1 MKNNITLS
9 SRKYISLFFLLISIT
24 LIVKIL
30 FNMIAIGFIE
40 KVWDL
45 NSIEIFND
53 LQSHEFKFIYA
64 HKALAFFDQLG
75 TFLIP
80 SILFLLIIKSIVV
93 KYSLQIKK
101 DGEKILLYF
110 FILVGFA
117 QVLLLASSAI
127 GYDFLPQ
134 FIKEF
139 LLNQQEFNSKLQQ
152 GFISEGVSSFIF
164 NIFLLAIIPAIGEEL
179 FFRGILQ
186 NICIGLF
193 KNSRTGIIITSLL
206 FGVLHFQIEN
216 LLSIIFASI
225 LLGYIYDYSKNIL
238 ITIILHLGFNSF
250 SLFCMQG
257 IKSGYFNENQLDL
270 LGNYFMIPL
279 GILILLYV
287 INKKKF
293 WKKDLL
299 FPID

>member
-164 NIFLLAIIPAIGEEL
+164 NILLLAIIPAIGEEL

>member
-1 MKNNITLS
+1 
-9 SRKYISLFFLLISIT
+9 
-24 LIVKIL
+24 
-30 FNMIAIGFIE
+30 MIAIGFIE

-80 SILFLLIIKSIVV
+80 SILFLLIIKSIAV

-117 QVLLLASSAI
+117 QVLLLVSSAI

-134 FIKEF
+134 SIQEF

-164 NIFLLAIIPAIGEEL
+164 NILLLAIIPAIGEEL

-193 KNSRTGIIITSLL
+193 KNSRAGIIITSLL

-279 GILILLYV
+279 SILILLYV

>member
-1 MKNNITLS
+1 MKKNITLS

-24 LIVKIL
+24 LIVKVL

-80 SILFLLIIKSIVV
+80 SILFLLIIKSIAV

-117 QVLLLASSAI
+117 QVLLLVSSAI

-134 FIKEF
+134 SIQEF

-164 NIFLLAIIPAIGEEL
+164 NILLLAIIPAIGEEL

-193 KNSRTGIIITSLL
+193 KNSRAGIIITSLL

-279 GILILLYV
+279 SILILLYV